1 MWLQEVDLRFVT
13 GWQAIQLIA
22 FLMFLAAPSASGQAL
37 IVTDPNP
44 LARPSPLTAY
54 EIGDAAKVFSAV
66 SKVLADN
73 GFKPVRADSSLGELE
88 ETRPDQGNYDKILLW
103 LERDFARPEKS
114 VRLYFT
120 YGRFE
125 KVVGRGEAVR
135 VKASP
140 EDEDKRVGAVK
151 QALLSLSF

>member
-1 MWLQEVDLRFVT
+1 VT
-13 GWQAIQLIA
+13 GWQAIQLTVV
-22 FLMFLAAPSASGQAL
+22 LMFFVSLPASGQAL
-37 IVTDPNP
+37 VVTDPTP

-66 SKVLADN
+66 SKVLSDN
-73 GFKPVRADSSLGELE
+73 RFKLVRADSSLGELE
-88 ETRPDQGNYDKILLW
+88 ATRLDQDNYDKILLW

-114 VRLYFT
+114 VRLYFV

-125 KVVGRGEAVR
+125 KVVGHGEAVR

-140 EDEDKRVGAVK
+140 EDEDRRVGAVK